1 MHLVTYDE
9 LPVDSLGTIEV
20 PLMGPAVCAGFPSP
34 ADDFMEE
41 ALGLPRW
48 LVPNPPATFLWRVSG
63 SSVIRAGIHDGDI
76 VVVDRSVT
84 PAHDDIVLAIIDGTA
99 SLKRYRLKGNRALLS
114 FDSPDLPATPI
125 EDIAE
130 AEIWGVVTTSLRL
143 HRPLVR
149 GRR

>member
-1 MHLVTYDE
+1 MRLVAVSE
-9 LPVDSLGTIEV
+9 LPVDGLDTVEV
-20 PLMGPAVCAGFPSP
+20 PFMGPAVCAGFPSP
-34 ADDFMEE
+34 ADDFLEE

-63 SSVIRAGIHDGDI
+63 SSVIGAGIHDGDI
-76 VVVDRSVT
+76 VVVDRSVE
-84 PAHDDIVLAIIDGTA
+84 PASNDIVLAIIEGTT
-99 SLKRYRLKGNRALLS
+99 SLKRYRLDGNRATLS

-130 AEIWGVVTTSLRL
+130 ATIWGVVTTSLRL
-143 HRPLVR
+143 HRPLTR

>member
-1 MHLVTYDE
+1 MHIVTVDE
-9 LPVDSLGTIEV
+9 LPVDSLDTVEV
-20 PLMGPAVCAGFPSP
+20 PFMGPAVCAGFPSP
-34 ADDFMEE
+34 ADDFLEE

-63 SSVIRAGIHDGDI
+63 SSVIGAGIYDRDI
-76 VVVDRSVT
+76 VIVDRST
-84 PAHDDIVLAIIDGTA
+84 EPAHDDIVLAIVEGVA
-99 SLKRYRLKGNRALLS
+99 SLKRYRIDGNRATLS

-130 AEIWGVVTTSLRL
+130 AAIWGVVTTSLRL